1 MSWGATAYTPIISYN
16 EPPFGFE
23 ERPNM
28 PDYPVC
34 NSNPYIG
41 AENIKRLFKI
51 ALNKKPSQG
60 CLQENFVGRVHYSTT
75 NWIFVLLVCLI
86 IYFAFQSSCFQL
98 R

>member
-16 EPPFGFE
+16 EPPFGFC

-34 NSNPYIG
+34 TENPYIG
-41 AENIKRLFKI
+41 AENIKREFKRV
-51 ALNKKPSQG
+51 LQQRPSKG
-60 CLQENFVGRVHYSTT
+60 CLQENFVGQLVDSNV

-86 IYFAFQSSCFQL
+86 IFFTFKSSCLQ
-98 R
+98 